1 MSLSVM
7 ISPGSRVLAGNPI
20 KMSVASDS
28 KVTYTIAVAGEVLYT
43 GSGIGSFDVFIHDI
57 VESAMSAQMMYNN
70 DERLLIPATGNGVDV
85 TISLV
90 NADGET
96 ASRNF
101 TAYMGGVSKTT
112 LRSLGQSNIF
122 TGKFCN
128 YEGNF
133 FFTTRGGSSH
143 ICMRESEVSPML
155 FIYPTGVS
163 LSARCGDLAVS
174 LPGTAGNMYG
184 LNIYAIRKQLFM
196 DSGQLV
202 NRLEIYYG
210 ELLACTICLLPCS
223 MVRERYYVRFL
234 NSLGCYEI
242 VELTAS
248 AQVKAT
254 FADESTYN
262 EYDDVV
268 DDYVQRRQRQR
279 SRKQIELESGY
290 KSRDELSFLLDML
303 SSDDVTLLGYEG
315 NDVKVH
321 PVCEDWHQAIH
332 PTSPDGIPIILRFA
346 DDEQRLSAD
355 LSLDKLGDS
364 RIHTEQFTQQF
375 N

>member
-1 MSLSVM
+1 M
-7 ISPGSRVLAGNPI
+7 ITPGSRVLAGNPI
-20 KMSVASDS
+20 KMTVASDS
-28 KVTYTIAVAGEVLYT
+28 KVIYSIAAAGEVLYT
-43 GSGIGSFDVFIHDI
+43 GSGIGSFGVFINDI
-57 VESAMSAQMMYNN
+57 VEGAMSAQLMYNN
-70 DERLLIPATGNGVDV
+70 DDRLLIPISGNGVEFTV
-85 TISLV
+85 SLR

-96 ASRNF
+96 ANRTF

-112 LRSLGQSNIF
+112 LRSLGQSSIF

-128 YEGNF
+128 YAGNF
-133 FFTTRGGSSH
+133 FFTTRVGSSV
-143 ICMRESEVSPML
+143 ISLRETEVSPL
-155 FIYPTGVS
+155 QFIYPSDGT
-163 LSARCGDLAVS
+163 LSARCGNLSVS
-174 LPGTAGNMYG
+174 LPGTAGSLYG

-196 DSGQLV
+196 KHGQLV
-202 NRLEIYYG
+202 NRLAVYCNES
-210 ELLACTICLLPCS
+210 LACTICLLPCS

-242 VELTAS
+242 MELTAS

-254 FADESTYN
+254 FADEDTYN

-279 SRKQIELESGY
+279 SRKQLELESGY
-290 KSRDELSFLLDML
+290 KSRDELLFLLDML

-321 PVCEDWHQAIH
+321 PVCEDWHLAVL
-332 PTSPDGIPIILRFA
+332 PTVPDGVPITLRFA
-346 DDEQRLSAD
+346 DDEQRSSTD
-355 LSLDKLGDS
+355 LSLDNLGDA

>member
-7 ISPGSRVLAGNPI
+7 ITPGSRVLAGNPI
-20 KMSVASDS
+20 KMTVSSDS
-28 KVTYTIAVAGEVLYT
+28 KVTYSIAAAGEVLYT
-43 GSGIGSFDVFIHDI
+43 GSGIGSFGVFINDI
-57 VESAMSAQMMYNN
+57 VEGAMSAQLMYNN
-70 DERLLIPATGNGVDV
+70 DDRLLIPVSGNGVEFTV
-85 TISLV
+85 SLRNV
-90 NADGET
+90 DGDT
-96 ASRNF
+96 ASRTF

-133 FFTTRGGSSH
+133 FFTTRNGASVVS
-143 ICMRESEVSPML
+143 MRETEVSPLL
-155 FIYPTGVS
+155 FIYPSSGT
-163 LSARCGDLAVS
+163 LSARCGNLSVALS
-174 LPGTAGNMYG
+174 GTAGSLYG

-196 DSGQLV
+196 KHGQLV
-202 NRLEIYYG
+202 NRLAIYCN
-210 ELLACTICLLPCS
+210 ESLACTICLLPCS

-234 NSLGCYEI
+234 NSLGCYE
-242 VELTAS
+242 VMELTAS

-254 FADESTYN
+254 FADEDTYN

-279 SRKQIELESGY
+279 SRKQLELESGY
-290 KSRDELSFLLDML
+290 KSRDELLFLLDML

-321 PVCEDWHQAIH
+321 PVCDDWHLAVL
-332 PTSPDGIPIILRFA
+332 PTVPDGVPITLRFA
-346 DDEQRLSAD
+346 DDEQRSSTD
-355 LSLDKLGDS
+355 LSLDNLGDA

>member
-7 ISPGSRVLAGNPI
+7 ISPGTLVLAGNPI
-20 KMSVASDS
+20 KMTVASDS
-28 KVTYTIAVAGEVLYT
+28 KVVYTISAAGTELYT
-43 GSGIGSFDVFIHDI
+43 GSGIGNFSVFINDVI
-57 VESAMSAQMMYNN
+57 EGFLSAQLMYNN
-70 DERLLIPATGNGVDV
+70 DDRLLIPVSGNGIAV
-85 TISLV
+85 TVSLK
-90 NADGET
+90 NSDGET
-96 ASRNF
+96 ATKTL

-112 LRSLGQSNIF
+112 LRSLGQSSIF

-133 FFTTRGGSSH
+133 FFTTRGGSSV
-143 ICMRESEVSPML
+143 IGMRESEVSPLL
-155 FIYPTGVS
+155 FIYPSDGT
-163 LSARCGDLAVS
+163 LSARCGNLSVS
-174 LPGTAGNMYG
+174 LPGTAGSLYG

-196 DSGQLV
+196 DRGQLV
-202 NRLEIYYG
+202 NRLEIYCN
-210 ELLACTICLLPCS
+210 ESLACTLCLLPCP

-242 VELTAS
+242 IELTAS

-254 FADESTYN
+254 FADEDTYN

-279 SRKQIELESGY
+279 SRKQLELESGY
-290 KSRDELSFLLDML
+290 KSRDELLFLLDML

-321 PVCEDWHQAIH
+321 PVCDDWHLAVL
-332 PTSPDGIPIILRFA
+332 PTVPDGVPITLRFA
-346 DDEQRLSAD
+346 DEEQRSSTD
-355 LSLDKLGDS
+355 LSLDNLGDT

>member
-1 MSLSVM
+1 MSLTVM
-7 ISPGSRVLAGNPI
+7 ISPGTRVLAGNPV
-20 KMSVASDS
+20 KMTVASDS
-28 KVTYTIAVAGEVLYT
+28 KVVYTIAVGGVELYT
-43 GSGIGSFDVFIHDI
+43 GSGMGSFNVFINDI
-57 VESAMSAQMMYNN
+57 IEGAMSAQLMYNN
-70 DERLLIPATGNGVDV
+70 DARLLIPASGNGVTV
-85 TISLV
+85 TVLLR

-96 ASRNF
+96 ASK
-101 TAYMGGVSKTT
+101 TLIAYMGGVSKTT
-112 LRSLGQSNIF
+112 LRSLGQSSVF

-133 FFTTRGGSSH
+133 FFTTRVGSSQ
-143 ICMRESEVSPML
+143 ICMRESEVSPLL
-155 FIYPTGVS
+155 FIYPSVGT
-163 LSARCGDLAVS
+163 LSARCGNLAVS
-174 LPGTAGNMYG
+174 LPGTADSLYG

-196 DSGQLV
+196 EHGQLV
-202 NRLEIYYG
+202 NRLEIFHN
-210 ELLACTICLLPCS
+210 ESLACTICLLPCS

-242 VELTAS
+242 IELTAS

-346 DDEQRLSAD
+346 DDEQHLSAD